1 MKRNLLL
8 TLLTAALCVG
18 CASRP
23 VVQSRGTLQEV
34 VKQGTTYHLDARRS
48 GLGENEV
55 RGLRA
60 RLQQAGLSPA
70 SAETAKLIVT
80 LSAAALL
87 PTAMEVLETGAI
99 ERLVVGSIAGVLPPL
114 KSIAYRLL
122 KRRETAPLP
131 GDARVTRFSQLLA
144 NDGSCSPPPPKPEDV
159 ALIQYTGGTTGTPK
173 GAMLTHQNLTAN
185 ARQVHA
191 IDPGTADGDVS
202 AASACTRP

>member
-8 TLLTAALCVG
+8 TLLAAVLCAG

-80 LSAAALL
+80 LSSDLQSSTERRHTGGKNGVAYDHQVNTRRLTLTVAENRAGAGKVL
-87 PTAMEVLETGAI
+87 MEVSSADA
-99 ERLVVGSIAGVLPPL
+99 GSASAESL
-114 KSIAYRLL
+114 
-122 KRRETAPLP
+122 
-131 GDARVTRFSQLLA
+131 
-144 NDGSCSPPPPKPEDV
+144 
-159 ALIQYTGGTTGTPK
+159 
-173 GAMLTHQNLTAN
+173 LTAAVAGLGN
-185 ARQVHA
+185 
-191 IDPGTADGDVS
+191 
-202 AASACTRP
+202 